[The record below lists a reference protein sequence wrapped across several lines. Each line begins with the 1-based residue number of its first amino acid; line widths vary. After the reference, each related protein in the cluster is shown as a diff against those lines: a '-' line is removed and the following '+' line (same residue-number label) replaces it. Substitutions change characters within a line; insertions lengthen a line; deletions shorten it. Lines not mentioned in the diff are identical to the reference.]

1 MDLRGAEVGP
11 DEGVRDSKLPHGP
24 ILVFGASPWVAFL
37 ADVKGGRSVH
47 PDQ

>member
-1 MDLRGAEVGP
+1 M
-11 DEGVRDSKLPHGP
+11 
-24 ILVFGASPWVAFL
+24 FGASPWVAFR

>member
-1 MDLRGAEVGP
+1 M
-11 DEGVRDSKLPHGP
+11 
-24 ILVFGASPWVAFL
+24 FGASPWVAFL